1 MGTVLSSNSAIAD
14 NSDMEANIIRP
25 KLSQIQS
32 QVRPRPDIEDHRITK
47 FKLMVQEYEDEA
59 LDLIRKDLNQDAK
72 GVLLHIAVNSRKNKV
87 IRKVLQR
94 LCCPLTGDGDISCG
108 DEVPTLEKAV
118 FFATFNDDSET
129 LEEILRWANVNQ
141 FSLSRMEREH
151 CPLVFSCLRNYARCI
166 DVFCKH
172 GYQ

>member
-1 MGTVLSSNSAIAD
+1 MG
-14 NSDMEANIIRP
+14 
-25 KLSQIQS
+25 
-32 QVRPRPDIEDHRITK
+32 
-47 FKLMVQEYEDEA
+47 
-59 LDLIRKDLNQDAK
+59 
-72 GVLLHIAVNSRKNKV
+72 NSRKNKV

-172 GYQ
+172 GYQINLDSEDKEIIEQVLKEPDVDTNDYNLYKRLFAGNRHVDQFRQLDTFLGFFNL